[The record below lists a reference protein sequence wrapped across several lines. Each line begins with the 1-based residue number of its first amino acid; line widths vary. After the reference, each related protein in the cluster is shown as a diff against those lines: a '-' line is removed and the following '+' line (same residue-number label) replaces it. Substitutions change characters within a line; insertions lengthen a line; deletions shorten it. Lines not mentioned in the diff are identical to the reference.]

1 MKKILNISILTI
13 TTILFISCS
22 SNKSNNTSRLTGLS
36 FNDPKNGNYIKN
48 SSFEN
53 KDAPL
58 GMVLVEGG
66 SFTMGQVQ
74 DDVMF
79 DWNTT
84 PKKMHV
90 RPFFMEFQDFFGIEF
105 CIDF

>member
-1 MKKILNISILTI
+1 MKKILNISIFIVTA
-13 TTILFISCS
+13 ILFTSCS

-53 KDAPL
+53 QDSPL
-58 GMVLVEGG
+58 GMVLVEGC
-66 SFTMGQVQ
+66 SFTMGQVR
-74 DDVMF
+74 DDLMF
-79 DWNTT
+79 DRNTT

-90 RPFFMEFQDFFGIEF
+90 RKFFMDETEVTNSEYF
-105 CIDF
+105 